1 MKPLLVA
8 AILLSVPAPAI
19 AHRLDE
25 YLQETLLS
33 LGKTRLQAELTLTPG
48 VAVYPIV
55 AADIDSNRDGVF
67 SESEQRAYAGRVLR
81 DLSLTIDGHPVTPRL
96 VALRFP
102 AVGEMKAG
110 LGAIYIEFQADL
122 PGGGPAR
129 QLVFEN
135 RHESRLGAYLVNCL
149 VPQDPGIRIVSQNRN
164 YSQSVYR
171 LDYVQ
176 TGMRSA
182 APPWEWSD
190 GRLLPAGVA
199 LLLLARFAFLWR
211 RRRVAGC
218 STCVS

>member
-110 LGAIYIEFQADL
+110 LGAIHIEFQADL

-171 LDYVQ
+171 LDYIQ
-176 TGMRSA
+176 SGMPG
-182 APPWEWSD
+182 APLWERSD
-190 GRLLPAGVA
+190 GRLWLAGVA
-199 LLLLARFAFLWR
+199 LGLLARFAFLWR